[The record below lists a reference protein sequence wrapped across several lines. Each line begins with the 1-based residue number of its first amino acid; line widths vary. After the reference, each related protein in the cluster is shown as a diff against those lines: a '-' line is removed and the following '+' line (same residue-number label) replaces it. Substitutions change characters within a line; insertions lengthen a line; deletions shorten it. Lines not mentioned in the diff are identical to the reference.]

1 MTLLGNG
8 RVVTPEAVLDP
19 GWIEISG
26 ERIVEV
32 GSGEAAR
39 PLDVDLAGRVV
50 VPGFVDTHVH
60 GGGGAS
66 YLSATQAET
75 ATVVQFH
82 RSHGT
87 TTTFASL
94 ISTTA
99 PELERQVAALAE
111 LAADGLVDGLHLEGP
126 WISEA
131 RRGAHDPA
139 VLRPPTTEELERLL
153 ALGRGTIRMVTLA
166 PELPGALD
174 AVRRIVD
181 AGVVAAVGHSDASYE
196 TVRAAVDAGAS
207 VGTHL
212 FNGMPPLHHREPG
225 VVGALLEDPRVVVEL
240 VADGIHL
247 HPATVALAIRAA
259 GPDRVS
265 LVTDAMTAAGMGDGD
280 YTLGGLPVR
289 VVDGVARLADSDS
302 IAGSTLTMDAA
313 FRFAVQT
320 VGLSLEQAA
329 RVASTTPARTFG
341 LSDVGALQPGMRA
354 DLVVLDAD
362 LQVTAVMR
370 RGSWVSGDPT
380 RTKEGS

>member
-1 MTLLGNG
+1 VTLLGNG
-8 RVVTPEAVLDP
+8 RVVTPDAVLDP
-19 GWIEISG
+19 GWIEVSG

-32 GSGEAAR
+32 GSGEAGR
-39 PLDVDLAGRVV
+39 PLDIDLTGRVV

-66 YLSATQAET
+66 YLTATQEET
-75 ATVVQFH
+75 ATVVEFH

-111 LAADGLVDGLHLEGP
+111 LAADELVDGVHLEGP
-126 WISEA
+126 WISEV

-166 PELPGALD
+166 PELSGGLD
-174 AVRRIVD
+174 AVRQVVD
-181 AGVVAAVGHSDASYE
+181 AGAVAAVGHSDASYE

-212 FNGMPPLHHREPG
+212 FNGMPPLHHRKPG

-240 VADGIHL
+240 IADGIHL
-247 HPATVALAIRAA
+247 HPATIALAVRAA

-280 YTLGGLPVR
+280 YTLGGQAVR
-289 VVDGVARLADSDS
+289 VVDGVARLADGDS

-313 FRFAVQT
+313 FRFVVQE

-329 RVASTTPARTFG
+329 RIASTTPARTFG
-341 LSDVGALQPGMRA
+341 LVDVGALQPGMRA
-354 DLVVLDAD
+354 DLVVLDTD
-362 LQVTAVMR
+362 LQVAAVMR
-370 RGSWVSGDPT
+370 CGSWVSGDPT
-380 RTKEGS
+380 RTKESS

>member
-1 MTLLGNG
+1 S
-8 RVVTPEAVLDP
+8 RD
-19 GWIEISG
+19 WS
-26 ERIVEV
+26 
-32 GSGEAAR
+32 S
-39 PLDVDLAGRVV
+39 DVCS
-50 VPGFVDTHVH
+50 
-60 GGGGAS
+60 S
-66 YLSATQAET
+66 YL
-75 ATVVQFH
+75 
-82 RSHGT
+82 
-87 TTTFASL
+87 TFASL

-247 HPATVALAIRAA
+247 HPAT
-259 GPDRVS
+259 
-265 LVTDAMTAAGMGDGD
+265 
-280 YTLGGLPVR
+280 
-289 VVDGVARLADSDS
+289 
-302 IAGSTLTMDAA
+302 
-313 FRFAVQT
+313 
-320 VGLSLEQAA
+320 
-329 RVASTTPARTFG
+329 
-341 LSDVGALQPGMRA
+341 
-354 DLVVLDAD
+354 
-362 LQVTAVMR
+362 
-370 RGSWVSGDPT
+370 
-380 RTKEGS
+380 